1 MYLPE
6 SVDHFLTRRDVCS
19 KLESAGFKHITYT
32 DYTFGVATLYIGEKN
47 E

>member
-6 SVDHFLTRRDVCS
+6 SVDHFLTRKDMCS
-19 KLESAGFKHITYT
+19 KLETTGFKHITYT
-32 DYTFGVATLYIGEKN
+32 DYTFGVATLYVGDKN